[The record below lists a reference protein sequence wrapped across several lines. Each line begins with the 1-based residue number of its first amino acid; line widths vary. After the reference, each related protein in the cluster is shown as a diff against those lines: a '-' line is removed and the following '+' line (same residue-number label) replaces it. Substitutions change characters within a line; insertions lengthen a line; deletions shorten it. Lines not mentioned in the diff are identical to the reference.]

1 MSMKIGTNNSNRQVI
16 SFKNADGMTVGTLS
30 VSKPDSKKKKQL
42 QYNFKEISSQIM
54 MSKTSGTA
62 RQVMIRARGK
72 VAMLQ
77 RKLKNQE
84 YDEKELESALIHAK
98 KMERIARKRM
108 KHLQEEENIKQHQKP
123 DLFELEEEVSFDEKN
138 MEEEQECRVSKEEL
152 KELMQELQE
161 MLEESMED
169 MEDLEDIEDVSKL
182 SELTE
187 ELAGASK
194 EEMEPEK
201 FEQLKK
207 KRRSDELREILEAD
221 MKYLKAL
228 FDKLEKEKQENSGAK
243 SGGGGD
249 YGVSLQLS
257 GMEMPVQMTE
267 TPAAPESGSVDICV

>member
-1 MSMKIGTNNSNRQVI
+1 MSMKTGISNSNRQVI

-30 VSKPDSKKKKQL
+30 VSKSGSSKKKKQL

-54 MSKTSGTA
+54 MTKTSGTA

-77 RKLKNQE
+77 RKVKNGE
-84 YDEKELESALIHAK
+84 YDEKELQSALIHAK

-108 KHLQEEENIKQHQKP
+108 KHLQEEENIKQNQEP
-123 DLFELEEEVSFDEKN
+123 DLFELEEEVSPDEENVKQ
-138 MEEEQECRVSKEEL
+138 EQEYQLSKEEI

-169 MEDLEDIEDVSKL
+169 MEDLEDIADL
-182 SELTE
+182 NELTE
-187 ELAGASK
+187 ELTDTSK
-194 EEMEPEK
+194 EDMKPEE

-207 KRRSDELREILEAD
+207 KRRSDELREIMEAD

-228 FDKLEKEKQENSGAK
+228 FDKLEKEKQENAGSGSSK
-243 SGGGGD
+243 SAD
-249 YGVSLQLS
+249 CGVSLEIS
-257 GMEMPVQMTE
+257 GVEMPVQMAE
-267 TPAAPESGSVDICV
+267 APAMPEGGSVDICL

>member
-1 MSMKIGTNNSNRQVI
+1 MSMKIGTSNSNRQVI

-30 VSKPDSKKKKQL
+30 VSKPSNNKKKKQL

-54 MSKTSGTA
+54 MSKTSGIA
-62 RQVMIRARGK
+62 RQVMIRAQGK

-77 RKLKNQE
+77 RKVKNGE

-108 KHLQEEENIKQHQKP
+108 KHLQEEENIKQNQKP
-123 DLFELEEEVSFDEKN
+123 DLFELEEEVRPDEENEKKK
-138 MEEEQECRVSKEEL
+138 QENELSKEEL
-152 KELMQELQE
+152 EKLMQELQE

-169 MEDLEDIEDVSKL
+169 MEDLEDIADL

-194 EEMEPEK
+194 EDMKPEE

-207 KRRSDELREILEAD
+207 KRRSDELKEILEAD

-228 FDKLEKEKQENSGAK
+228 FDKLEKEKQENA
-243 SGGGGD
+243 GGGISRSAD
-249 YGVSLQLS
+249 CGVSLEIS

-267 TPAAPESGSVDICV
+267 ASAMPEGGSVDICV

>member
-1 MSMKIGTNNSNRQVI
+1 MSMKIGTSNSNRQVI
-16 SFKNADGMTVGTLS
+16 SFKNADGTTVGTLS
-30 VSKPDSKKKKQL
+30 VSKPSKNKKKKQL

-54 MSKTSGTA
+54 MSKTSGIA
-62 RQVMIRARGK
+62 RQVMIRAQGK

-77 RKLKNQE
+77 RKVKNGE

-108 KHLQEEENIKQHQKP
+108 KHLQEEESIKQNQKP
-123 DLFELEEEVSFDEKN
+123 DLFELEEEVRPDEANEKK
-138 MEEEQECRVSKEEL
+138 EQEKELSKEEL

-169 MEDLEDIEDVSKL
+169 MEDLEEDIEDL
-182 SELTE
+182 NELTE

-194 EEMEPEK
+194 EDMKPEE

-207 KRRSDELREILEAD
+207 KRRSDELKEIIEAD

-228 FDKLEKEKQENSGAK
+228 FDKLEKEKQENA
-243 SGGGGD
+243 GGGSSRSAD
-249 YGVSLQLS
+249 CGVSLEIS

-267 TPAAPESGSVDICV
+267 ASAMPEGGSVDICV